1 MAVDLFSVN
10 VASQVTGL
18 IQDVQAKHQEV
29 EHLVQAHVAADV
41 AVVALVQ

>member
-18 IQDVQAKHQEV
+18 IQDVLVKHQEV
-29 EHLVQAHVAADV
+29 ELQVQAHVAVDV
-41 AVVALVQ
+41 AVAALAQ